1 MRGVM
6 RGEEYGGQGES
17 RRRRLLEYEMGSE
30 WGPMYAILGGQEVS
44 LSVEFPCINEREMER
59 GSLRSW

>member
-1 MRGVM
+1 MRGIM

-30 WGPMYAILGGQEVS
+30 WGPMYAILGGRR
-44 LSVEFPCINEREMER
+44 CH
-59 GSLRSW
+59 